1 MSHEKASRSIVFV
14 ALLVHST
21 VSISSISKSA
31 GYHDVHEAIPR
42 MHTRSAPQCEVVPV
56 ILNVS
61 PPRRY
66 AAICNSTQVL
76 TFGCQ
81 GNCNSYVEM
90 SKKDPQRALRS
101 CRCCEPIK
109 FGVHLA
115 TMRCQGNR
123 MLRAPLKFAIEC
135 NCRPCF
141 SLKTDLSVLRK
152 MIDGQRSKQRMT
164 N

>member
-1 MSHEKASRSIVFV
+1 MFV

-66 AAICNSTQVL
+66 AAICNSTQV
-76 TFGCQ
+76 
-81 GNCNSYVEM
+81 
-90 SKKDPQRALRS
+90 RRS
-101 CRCCEPIK
+101 STEPGEIP
-109 FGVHLA
+109 GVGYA
-115 TMRCQGNR
+115 SSIYNY
-123 MLRAPLKFAIEC
+123 A
-135 NCRPCF
+135 
-141 SLKTDLSVLRK
+141 
-152 MIDGQRSKQRMT
+152 
-164 N
+164 